1 MKPARFLYNFR
12 YGFNPRK
19 PRLLMRVA
27 RSYLRILRGG
37 EPLRYIDVNVGLAC
51 NLRCEHCFSE
61 NFKRDGAVELT
72 DAEWRRVIDE
82 CAALGM
88 IAVGF
93 TGGEPLAYR
102 RLYDLIALSDPGR
115 FVIIVCTNGLLL
127 TPDTARRLKRAG
139 VDVVQISVESA
150 LPEEHDRFRG
160 RDGAHAATMRAID
173 AALGAGLKV
182 TAVPTVSR
190 GTIQTEGFRRLV
202 RWSARKG
209 ILLNLSLAVPVGP
222 WAGADVLMTAED
234 RRLLDRLVA
243 TTPHVRRD
251 FETNYLRQ
259 GCGAA
264 NEKLYFTPYG
274 DVLACPYMHIS
285 FGNVRERGIDEI
297 RRRMLQNPY
306 LRGYYP
312 RCLVAED
319 SAFIDRFLPRE
330 PLHGRPL
337 PQAERVFAAPP
348 AESSAPL

>member
-1 MKPARFLYNFR
+1 MKLARFLYNFR

-19 PRLLMRVA
+19 PRLLARAA
-27 RSYLRILRGG
+27 RSYLSILRGG
-37 EPLRYIDVNVGLAC
+37 EPLRYMDLNVGLAC

-61 NFKRDGAVELT
+61 NFKRDGAVEMT

-88 IAVGF
+88 IAIGF
-93 TGGEPLAYR
+93 TGGEPLAYKR
-102 RLYDLIALSDPGR
+102 IYDLIELSDPGR
-115 FVIIVCTNGLLL
+115 FVIIVCTNGVLL
-127 TPDTARRLKRAG
+127 TPDAARRLKRAG

-160 RDGAHAATMRAID
+160 RDGAHAATLRAVD
-173 AALGAGLKV
+173 AALDAGLKV

-190 GTIQTEGFRRLV
+190 GTIRTEGFRRLV
-202 RWSARKG
+202 SWSSRKG
-209 ILLNLSLAVPVGP
+209 ILLNLSLAAPVGP
-222 WAGADVLMTAED
+222 WAGDAGVLMTADD
-234 RRLLDRLVA
+234 RRDLDRLVA
-243 TTPHVRRD
+243 STRHVRRD

-285 FGNVRERGIDEI
+285 FGNVRSDPVAEI
-297 RRRMLQNPY
+297 RRRMLQNRY
-306 LRGYYP
+306 LRGYHP

-319 SAFIDRFLPRE
+319 AEFIERFMPRE
-330 PLHGRPL
+330 MLKGGPL
-337 PQAERVFAAPP
+337 PLAEAVFNNHA
-348 AESSAPL
+348 